1 MARAL
6 LTFREAAV
14 AKAALERET
23 LDLAQ
28 QAQAANRAK
37 SAFLA
42 TMAHELRTPLNGI
55 LGMAQIMAG
64 HTLSGDQQDRLGVIR
79 SSGQTL
85 LGVINDVLD
94 VSQIEAGRLEI
105 QAAPFD
111 LGRFCD
117 ELGALYGALA
127 AEKGLAFSLRAAP
140 ASRVWLL
147 GDVVRL
153 RQIAGNLISNALK
166 FTAAGAITVTVDHAD
181 GRLSFACADTG
192 VGVPE
197 DRQAQLFERFVQAD
211 ASLTRR
217 FGGSGL
223 GLAICRDLLTL
234 MGGQIGF
241 ESRPGHGSTFHFA
254 APMPLAPALEAA
266 PAVASPQADPVDSG
280 LRVLVA
286 DDNATNRLV
295 IGSLLDRF
303 MIASESVENGRQAVE
318 AWEAGTFDAILMD
331 IHMPEMDGVAATA
344 AIRRRERET
353 GRPKVPIIAVTASV
367 LAHETEGYI
376 AAGMDGCV
384 AKPIDAQTMLTTLQD
399 LLAA

>member
-1 MARAL
+1 
-6 LTFREAAV
+6 
-14 AKAALERET
+14 
-23 LDLAQ
+23 
-28 QAQAANRAK
+28 
-37 SAFLA
+37 
-42 TMAHELRTPLNGI
+42 
-55 LGMAQIMAG
+55 
-64 HTLSGDQQDRLGVIR
+64 
-79 SSGQTL
+79 
-85 LGVINDVLD
+85 
-94 VSQIEAGRLEI
+94 
-105 QAAPFD
+105 
-111 LGRFCD
+111 
-117 ELGALYGALA
+117 
-127 AEKGLAFSLRAAP
+127 
-140 ASRVWLL
+140 
-147 GDVVRL
+147 
-153 RQIAGNLISNALK
+153 
-166 FTAAGAITVTVDHAD
+166 
-181 GRLSFACADTG
+181 
-192 VGVPE
+192 
-197 DRQAQLFERFVQAD
+197 
-211 ASLTRR
+211 
-217 FGGSGL
+217 
-223 GLAICRDLLTL
+223 
-234 MGGQIGF
+234 
-241 ESRPGHGSTFHFA
+241 
-254 APMPLAPALEAA
+254 MPLAPALEAA